1 MTNSKLFE
9 IHFFVSFEWHLRL
22 LINDGSSC
30 CDMHVLSIFHE
41 ILVIG
46 HAAIHIVH
54 TILYKLDFTV
64 GNSSII
70 GLMKSSQKS
79 TTVRL
84 WVRNL
89 FDHQK
94 HCYNDFITKI
104 NFLVLMAEGIWLV
117 VVVVVPHSLY
127 LARFSQVM
135 RFVDCVS

>member
-22 LINDGSSC
+22 LINNGSSC

-64 GNSSII
+64 GI
-70 GLMKSSQKS
+70 
-79 TTVRL
+79 R
-84 WVRNL
+84 
-89 FDHQK
+89 
-94 HCYNDFITKI
+94 
-104 NFLVLMAEGIWLV
+104 A
-117 VVVVVPHSLY
+117 
-127 LARFSQVM
+127 
-135 RFVDCVS
+135 